1 MSRSLR
7 SAPTASSRSLTATT
21 NRSACAPRDGT
32 LPLALHTLEELP
44 AARPTLA
51 GLYRD
56 APSHVPHESRRS
68 GSRHLCAGHH
78 LASKRVSPSPIPGH
92 APSPRSEAP
101 SPNNAACTRN
111 PRRQVFLFTPFLL
124 P

>member
-7 SAPTASSRSLTATT
+7 SAATASVRSVTATT
-21 NRSACAPRDGT
+21 HGPACAPRDGT
-32 LPLALHTLEELP
+32 LPLALHTLEDLP

-68 GSRHLCAGHH
+68 GSRPLCAGHH
-78 LASKRVSPSPIPGH
+78 LASKRVSARLIPGQ
-92 APSPRSEAP
+92 AITPGSDATSL
-101 SPNNAACTRN
+101 NNDA
-111 PRRQVFLFTPFLL
+111 
-124 P
+124 

>member
-68 GSRHLCAGHH
+68 GSRHLCAGPH
-78 LASKRVSPSPIPGH
+78 LATKRGSASLIPAQAITPVSDSPSL
-92 APSPRSEAP
+92 
-101 SPNNAACTRN
+101 NNDA
-111 PRRQVFLFTPFLL
+111 
-124 P
+124 